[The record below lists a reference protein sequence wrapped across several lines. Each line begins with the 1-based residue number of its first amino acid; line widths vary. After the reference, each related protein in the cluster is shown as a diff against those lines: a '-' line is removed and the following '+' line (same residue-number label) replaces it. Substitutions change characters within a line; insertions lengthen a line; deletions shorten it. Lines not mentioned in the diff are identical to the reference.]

1 MRDSEEVRR
10 PHPFSPEIWT
20 AVAGRDSGG
29 AWGSDE
35 GAARLGAGGDGRKAM
50 GFFFFFLRTGTL
62 DCVISG
68 IGG

>member
-35 GAARLGAGGDGRKAM
+35 GAARLGAGGDGRKVM
-50 GFFFFFLRTGTL
+50 GFFFSF
-62 DCVISG
+62 
-68 IGG
+68 